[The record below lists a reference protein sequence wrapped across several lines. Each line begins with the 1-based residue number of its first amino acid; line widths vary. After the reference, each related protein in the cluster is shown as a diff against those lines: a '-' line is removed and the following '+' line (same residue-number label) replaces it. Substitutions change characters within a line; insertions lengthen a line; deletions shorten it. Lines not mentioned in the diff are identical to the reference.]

1 MERVTPKKWLGQ
13 HFLKDLRIAE
23 RIAETVTPDVKNLV
37 EIGSGMGVLTQF
49 LLKNESIKLK
59 AIEIDS
65 ESVSYLAKHFPQLY
79 VLPEDFL
86 KVDLLSLFDGEELG
100 IIGNFPYN
108 ISTEI
113 LFKVI
118 ENRSIVPFFS
128 GMFQKEVAER
138 ICEQKGSKVYGITS
152 VLAQAFY
159 EVEYLFTVS
168 ESVFLPPPKVKSAVI
183 RLRRKECFTLDCD
196 EKLFQQVVKA
206 AFNQR
211 RKTMR
216 NSLKLFSLELKES
229 VFDLRPEQVDYKQ
242 FVEITNLISQKR
254 EAMKR

>member
-216 NSLKLFSLELKES
+216 NSLKLFGLELKES

>member
-86 KVDLLSLFDGEELG
+86 KVDLLSLFDGDELG

-216 NSLKLFSLELKES
+216 NSLKLFGLELKES